1 MQLNEIQKTPYGSF
15 FLLFRSAIREEAPRE
30 AARSGQQT
38 AHMQRLKPTILKD
51 SLLSDLH
58 WAFWGPL
65 VNETLPRPPNHPLIY
80 PKYPLLRAIRT
91 LLKGTWGVLVNR
103 KASEARAGL
112 YRGPDRLLV
121 LPSDYPRSW
130 AWLWL
135 QYLPRR
141 QG

>member
-91 LLKGTWGVLVNR
+91 LLKGTWGVVVGFYINTLGNPRTLIIGVGFQVW
-103 KASEARAGL
+103 GL
-112 YRGPDRLLV
+112 RHVRWVRQYRGLNN
-121 LPSDYPRSW
+121 
-130 AWLWL
+130 
-135 QYLPRR
+135 
-141 QG
+141 